1 MDMPFRWRTAQRA
14 GRCPS
19 SGKICFRYLA
29 EINSCHQHRIIIFP
43 GAAGFDGE
51 NYEHLVFLMA
61 EFNTPNI
68 ELSADSQKYFGMSP
82 ATAEAKANACKLP
95 VPTYRI
101 GTSQKAKRC
110 INIQE
115 SIAEYIDKRRE
126 EGRMRR
132 KRSEQSNR
140 RTKNITKEKLTEGGF

>member
-1 MDMPFRWRTAQRA
+1 M
-14 GRCPS
+14 
-19 SGKICFRYLA
+19 
-29 EINSCHQHRIIIFP
+29 IFP

-51 NYEHLVFLMA
+51 NYEHLVLLMA

-68 ELSADSQKYFGMSP
+68 ELSAVSQKYFGMSP

-110 INIQE
+110 INIQDL
-115 SIAEYIDKRRE
+115 AEYIDKRRE
-126 EGRMRR
+126 EGRIEW
-132 KRSEQSNR
+132 EQV
-140 RTKNITKEKLTEGGF
+140 RTVKQKGKENH